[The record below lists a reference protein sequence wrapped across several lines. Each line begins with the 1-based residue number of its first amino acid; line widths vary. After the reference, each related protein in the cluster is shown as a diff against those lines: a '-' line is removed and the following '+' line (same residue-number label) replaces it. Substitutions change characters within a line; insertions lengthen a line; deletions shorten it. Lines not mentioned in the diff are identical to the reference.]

1 MNASSSPVVTSR
13 SPEKSLSRR
22 TSSASNR
29 RSTEIPSSL
38 PVLTPTS
45 YSWSTSE
52 VITLNV
58 GGQRISTTRQTLLS
72 IPETFFT
79 SLISGRIP
87 SLRDNTGAVFIDRD
101 PVLFNIILNF
111 LRTRQTPVV
120 DETTLDALRH
130 ESEFYGITPL
140 SVRLDL
146 VHQQLKKDVCGGV
159 LFQGHLKC
167 TKDREVSSSPGLES
181 KGDAVIQIVA
191 HHNSVAV
198 ARPHYV
204 TCYRLK
210 DSLGWQKVFETDRFS
225 KGITRIAFC
234 YSCGNISISPQ
245 IMLGIVQDRER
256 YIKLISAKITGQGR
270 AEVVKDMGRFLL
282 HSDSTDAL
290 FFIGPRMVA
299 LGFAQGRVGVW
310 HGGSPPWLEQALSPE
325 PHHVITAY
333 DKVDCLKYCN
343 YLLLGSHRGC
353 LFLIDMHKFPLR
365 MKDGDLLINQL
376 YEDPDK
382 EEITAI
388 SCYLTRPDNPRNG
401 NSIEMAYG
409 TKGGTVRV
417 LIQHPETVGHGPQ
430 LFQTFKVHLGSIS
443 SVMLSEKFLISTC
456 SKMHVRS
463 WTLTRFRG
471 LISTQPG
478 STPHASFSCVQMPRE
493 SEGDLSSQH
502 SLTPFVRRIL
512 QLRGNDSLPGPF
524 GDQEDGDKQ
533 VLIQRMRSLTS
544 EVNVIVAS
552 NGNRICSLESVDS
565 SPVTTV
571 CVHECEAVA
580 MGSRSRRYILT
591 GHLNGHV
598 QVWDLTTGFE
608 KLLGNHPTQ
617 VSSNNNSSSTNGP
630 SFKPQDLM
638 RQLL

>member
-1 MNASSSPVVTSR
+1 VV
-13 SPEKSLSRR
+13 E
-22 TSSASNR
+22 
-29 RSTEIPSSL
+29 ESSL
-38 PVLTPTS
+38 
-45 YSWSTSE
+45 
-52 VITLNV
+52 N
-58 GGQRISTTRQTLLS
+58 
-72 IPETFFT
+72 
-79 SLISGRIP
+79 
-87 SLRDNTGAVFIDRD
+87 
-101 PVLFNIILNF
+101 
-111 LRTRQTPVV
+111 
-120 DETTLDALRH
+120 ALRH

-140 SVRLDL
+140 SLRLDL

-167 TKDREVSSSPGLES
+167 SPDRDASSSPGLES

-198 ARPHYV
+198 ARPHHV

-210 DSLGWQKVFETDRFS
+210 DSVGWQKIFETDRFP

-234 YSCGNISISPQ
+234 YSCSTNANISPQ

-256 YIKLISAKITGQGR
+256 YIKLISARITAQGKTD
-270 AEVVKDMGRFLL
+270 VVKDMGRFLL

-310 HGGSPPWLEQALSPE
+310 HGLSPPWLEQALSPE
-325 PHHVITAY
+325 PHHIITAY

-443 SVMLSEKFLISTC
+443 GVMLSDKYLISTC

-493 SEGDLSSQH
+493 SEGDLSPLS
-502 SLTPFVRRIL
+502 SSFLTPFVRKIL
-512 QLRGNDSLPGPF
+512 QLRGNDSPGPF

-533 VLIQRMRSLTS
+533 VLIQRIRPLTS
-544 EVNVIVAS
+544 QVNVIIAS
-552 NGNRICSLESVDS
+552 NGSRICSLESVDS

-608 KLLGNHPTQ
+608 KLACITSSSQ
-617 VSSNNNSSSTNGP
+617 VSSNSSSVSSTNVP
-630 SFKPQDLM
+630 SMKPQDLM

>member
-1 MNASSSPVVTSR
+1 M
-13 SPEKSLSRR
+13 
-22 TSSASNR
+22 
-29 RSTEIPSSL
+29 
-38 PVLTPTS
+38 
-45 YSWSTSE
+45 
-52 VITLNV
+52 
-58 GGQRISTTRQTLLS
+58 STTRQTLTS
-72 IPETFFT
+72 IPDTFFT
-79 SLISGRIP
+79 SLLSGRIP
-87 SLRDNTGAVFIDRD
+87 SLRDNTGAIFIDRD
-101 PVLFNIILNF
+101 PVLFNVILNF
-111 LRTRQTPVV
+111 LRTRQTPTV
-120 DETTLDALRH
+120 DSSTLDALRH
-130 ESEFYGITPL
+130 ESEFYGITAL
-140 SVRLDL
+140 TQRLD
-146 VHQQLKKDVCGGV
+146 VCHQLLQNTVCGGV
-159 LFQGHLKC
+159 LFQGQLKC
-167 TKDREVSSSPGLES
+167 TPDRDISSSPGLDS

-191 HHNSVAV
+191 HHNSIAV

-204 TCYRLK
+204 SCYRLK
-210 DSLGWQKVFETDRFS
+210 DTLGWQKVFETDRFV

-234 YSCGNISISPQ
+234 YLYATNANVAPQ
-245 IMLGIVQDRER
+245 IMLAIVQDRDKF
-256 YIKLISAKITGQGR
+256 IKLISCRITGQGKPE
-270 AEVVKDMGRFLL
+270 AVKDIGRFQL
-282 HSDSTDAL
+282 HSESIDAL
-290 FFIGPRMVA
+290 FFIGPRLVA

-310 HGGSPPWLEQALSPE
+310 HQASHPWLEQALSPE

-333 DKVDCLKYCN
+333 DKVDCVKYCN
-343 YLLLGSHRGC
+343 YLLLGSHRGG

-409 TKGGTVRV
+409 TRGGTVRV

-443 SVMLSEKFLISTC
+443 SVMLNEKYLISTC

-478 STPHASFSCVQMPRE
+478 STPHASFSIVRLT
-493 SEGDLSSQH
+493 SEEDFISSCDH
-502 SLTPFVRRIL
+502 FVTPFLRRVL
-512 QLRGNDSLPGPF
+512 QLRGNDAGPF
-524 GDQEDGDKQ
+524 GDQEDGEKQ
-533 VLIQRMRSLTS
+533 VFIQRIRPLTS
-544 EVNVIVAS
+544 QVNVIVAS
-552 NGNRICSLESVDS
+552 NGSRICCLESIDF
-565 SPVTTV
+565 SPVTAV
-571 CVHECEAVA
+571 SVHECEAVA

-608 KLLGNHPTQ
+608 KFQ
-617 VSSNNNSSSTNGP
+617 ASSSNTGNTLVLN
-630 SFKPQDLM
+630 PQDLL